1 MLRAEGVRAV
11 WSRTADRLREDRRR
25 RSFTVV
31 PAGRFALPEAIPVL
45 NLLSTPP
52 LPRLGGLQAQ
62 LLSRIELES
71 ARRPLALLYPQPGG
85 YRLEVSAGRR
95 RQALDL
101 PGGEPRLP
109 LAESDPGLE
118 RVVLEAADRTGAR
131 AVHVEGLASLPL
143 ASLLRLQRSGLLLLL
158 SVHDFSLF
166 CPRPHLLEIPGLR
179 FCGYSRDRE
188 RCLRCLR
195 ASWPVAESHL
205 DRHRQVAAEL
215 LAAAAGVTYPSEFL
229 RRQHL
234 ELFPGLDPARQR
246 VIEPSLLAHPL
257 PARRAERPAGRNPV
271 RRVAF
276 IGSFLPHKGAQVFTE
291 VLDGL
296 SGEFPRVSWSVYGGG
311 DADLL
316 HRLRRRHRVRVRGY
330 YRAGTLPALLR
341 RDRIDLALL
350 LSVVPESYSLALSE
364 CLEAGVPVLAFD
376 HGAIAERLS
385 RQSAD
390 RSGNLLVSPGAGAS
404 GVTALLRE
412 VLRGERSLPDREPAA
427 EAPAR
432 GTAEAF
438 AELYRMLG
446 VA

>member
-11 WSRTADRLREDRRR
+11 WNRTADRLREERRR
-25 RSFTVV
+25 RSFVAV
-31 PAGRFALPEAIPVL
+31 PAGRFALPAAIPVL

-71 ARRPLALLYPQPGG
+71 ARRPVALLYPQAGS
-85 YRLEVSAGRR
+85 YRLEISTGRR

-101 PGGEPRLP
+101 PAGEPRPP

-118 RVVLEAADRTGAR
+118 RVVREAADRTGAR
-131 AVHVEGLASLPL
+131 VLHVEGLASLPL
-143 ASLLRLQRSGLLLLL
+143 ASLLALQRSGFLLLL

-166 CPRPHLLEIPGLR
+166 CLRPHLLELPQLR

-195 ASWPVAESHL
+195 ESWPAAESHL
-205 DRHRQVAAEL
+205 DRHRQAAGEL

-229 RRQHL
+229 RRRHL

-257 PARRAERPAGRNPV
+257 PDLRVETGRRPV

-276 IGSFLPHKGAQVFTE
+276 IGNFLPHKGAQVFTE
-291 VLDGL
+291 VLDRL

-316 HRLRRRHRVRVRGY
+316 LRLRRRHRVRVRGY

-364 CLEAGVPVLAFD
+364 CLEAGVPALAFD
-376 HGAIAERLS
+376 HGAIAERLA
-385 RQSAD
+385 RQSAGP
-390 RSGNLLVSPGAGAS
+390 SGNLLVSPGAGAS

-412 VLRGERSLPDREPAA
+412 VLRGERSLPDRELAT